1 MSSYYLVLSILVM
14 ASVTYLTRITPL
26 LAVNFKIKS
35 IFVRS
40 FLHYIPFAVLG
51 AMTFPFVFFSTGS
64 LISASFGMVVAVIVA
79 FRGRGL
85 MVAASLGVLV
95 VYVVELGLKFI

>member
-1 MSSYYLVLSILVM
+1 MSHSYLILSISVM
-14 ASVTYLTRITPL
+14 AIVTYLTRVTPL
-26 LAVNFKIKS
+26 LVVNFKIKS
-35 IFVRS
+35 LFIRS

-64 LISASFGMVVAVIVA
+64 LISASVGMIVAVIVA

-85 MVAASLGVLV
+85 MTAASLGVLV
-95 VYVVELGLKFI
+95 VYIVELGLKFI

>member
-1 MSSYYLVLSILVM
+1 MNHSYLVLSIFIM

-26 LAVNFKIKS
+26 LLVNFKIKS
-35 IFVRS
+35 LFIRS

-64 LISASFGMVVAVIVA
+64 VISASVGMVAAVIVA

-85 MVAASLGVLV
+85 MTAASLGVLV